1 MLLKEDNNLIIIK
14 PNSKRFSQK
23 DLNELEKKVCASF
36 PEEYVNFLRKYN
48 GGEV

>member
-1 MLLKEDNNLIIIK
+1 MIIIK
-14 PNSKRFSQK
+14 PNSKRFSQQ

-48 GGEV
+48 GAKLRII